1 MNLYWFGLLGS
12 LANGYSSVPAGSIKE
27 IFPAGVFFASRF
39 LSVGVACDLV
49 AVNLESGAPALFISA
64 PDVGPRSAD
73 YPVPVR
79 DSSSDEIWVTYFT
92 LFNPPPLNNYLILIE
107 TFDRSF
113 FTLVYKAL
121 WPIKSNWEKASS
133 IKVKRGCSWTIL
145 K

>member
-12 LANGYSSVPAGSIKE
+12 LATGYSSEPEVSIE
-27 IFPAGVFFASRF
+27 AVFPAGVFLASRF

-49 AVNLESGAPALFISA
+49 AVNLESAAPALFISA

-79 DSSSDEIWVTYFT
+79 DSSADVNWVTYFT
-92 LFNPPPLNNYLILIE
+92 LFNPPLLNNYLILTE
-107 TFDRSF
+107 TFGRSF
-113 FTLVYKAL
+113 LTLFYKAL
-121 WPIKSNWEKASS
+121 WPIKSNYAKASS
-133 IKVKRGCSWTIL
+133 IKVNNGCSLTIL